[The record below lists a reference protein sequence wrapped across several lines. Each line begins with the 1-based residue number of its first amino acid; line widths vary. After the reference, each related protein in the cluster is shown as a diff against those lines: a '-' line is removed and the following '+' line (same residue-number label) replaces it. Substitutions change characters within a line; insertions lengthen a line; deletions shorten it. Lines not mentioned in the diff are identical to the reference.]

1 MQWVEIGLL
10 LLGMLVAGCVPLGTR
25 TEGTSGPLAWYVTDL
40 KSESAPGRRD
50 TPGDTRGSY
59 SLTLILKETQGI
71 PLRFTHRK
79 DTIYA
84 ASLTVLKAADEAIN
98 LRFRPHEERR
108 FPLTFSWECAAGDC
122 LPVNNVAPRWTINL
136 TGTDAQGNAVQAVI
150 QMNLPANPATYR
162 PLSSSRPESYATRK

>member
-1 MQWVEIGLL
+1 MRRVLICVL

-40 KSESAPGRRD
+40 KSESALGLRG
-50 TPGDTRGSY
+50 TPGDTRGTY
-59 SLTLILKETQGI
+59 SLTLVLKETQGI

-84 ASLTVLKAADEAIN
+84 ASITVLQSADEAIN

-108 FPLTFSWECAAGDC
+108 FPLTFSWMCAAGDC
-122 LPVNNVAPRWTINL
+122 LQVDNVAPRWTINL
-136 TGTDAQGNAVQAVI
+136 TGTDAKGNTVQVVI
-150 QMNLPANPATYR
+150 QMHLPANPATYR
-162 PLSSSRPESYATRK
+162 KP

>member
-1 MQWVEIGLL
+1 MRRVLICVL

-40 KSESAPGRRD
+40 KSESAPGLRG
-50 TPGDTRGSY
+50 TPGDTHGTY
-59 SLTLILKETQGI
+59 SLTLVIKETKGI

-84 ASLTVLKAADEAIN
+84 ASITVLRSADEAIN

-108 FPLTFSWECAAGDC
+108 FPLTFSWMCAAGDC
-122 LPVNNVAPRWTINL
+122 LQVDNVAPRWTINL
-136 TGTDAQGNAVQAVI
+136 TGTDAQGNTVQAVI
-150 QMNLPANPATYR
+150 QMHLPANPATYR
-162 PLSSSRPESYATRK
+162 KP